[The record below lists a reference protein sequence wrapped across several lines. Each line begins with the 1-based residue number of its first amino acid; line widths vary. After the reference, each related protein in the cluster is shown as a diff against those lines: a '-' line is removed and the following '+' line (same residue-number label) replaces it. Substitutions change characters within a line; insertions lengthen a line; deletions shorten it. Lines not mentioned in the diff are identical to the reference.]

1 MARLLCEE
9 GQTGRAVNLYKG
21 LLKLEPTLEDV
32 VRGLYRC
39 YQQLGDLGSLL
50 REDQELRQALREA
63 FGDKKIDAGACEP
76 SAPTRDLFRQIRAEL
91 EARARSAKNGHALAL
106 NGKAARG

>member
-9 GQTGRAVNLYKG
+9 GQAGRAVTLYKG

-39 YQQLGDLGSLL
+39 YQQLGDLGALL
-50 REDQELRQALREA
+50 REDQELRQALHDA
-63 FGDKKIDAGACEP
+63 FGDKKIDSGACEP

-91 EARARSAKNGHALAL
+91 ETRARGAKNGHEPAL
-106 NGKAARG
+106 NAKAARG